1 MAPLQARGLSVPGD
15 ISVMGMDDLPMVE
28 LWIPPL
34 TTVHIPS
41 RELGGIA
48 LDTVLNQIDGRIGP
62 PRRVELCRQ
71 VVRGSVA
78 SRAPSCHDCNPPRPA
93 AGNT

>member
-1 MAPLQARGLSVPGD
+1 MAALEARGLKVPVD

-28 LWIPPL
+28 LWSPPL

-48 LDTVLNQIDGRIGP
+48 LDTLRQQIDGRIGP
-62 PRRVELCRQ
+62 PRRVELACRL
-71 VVRGSVA
+71 VLRGSVA
-78 SRAPSCHDCNPPRPA
+78 SR
-93 AGNT
+93 